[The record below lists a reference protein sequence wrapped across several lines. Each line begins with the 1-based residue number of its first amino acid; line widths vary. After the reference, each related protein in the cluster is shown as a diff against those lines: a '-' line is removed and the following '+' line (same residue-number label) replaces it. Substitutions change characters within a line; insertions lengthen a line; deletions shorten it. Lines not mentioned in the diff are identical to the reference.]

1 VCYKKLELMG
11 NQIICNGQ
19 ERCLVARKEKMAFP
33 KMEMRNGT
41 PSILKK
47 LLNHTGNHIE
57 VSLLALT
64 ITGLVL
70 QKMLSTEWSLENS

>member
-1 VCYKKLELMG
+1 
-11 NQIICNGQ
+11 
-19 ERCLVARKEKMAFP
+19 MAFP

-70 QKMLSTEWSLENS
+70 RKMLSTEWSLENS